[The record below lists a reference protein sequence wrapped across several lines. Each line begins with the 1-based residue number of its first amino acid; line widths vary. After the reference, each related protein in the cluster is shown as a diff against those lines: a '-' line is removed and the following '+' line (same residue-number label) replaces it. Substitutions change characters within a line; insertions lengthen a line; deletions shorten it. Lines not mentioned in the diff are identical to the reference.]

1 MKRREFIKLV
11 GRSAMAWPVTA
22 VAQSGKPARIGILVL
37 GNPDPAPFMKEL
49 REGLRELGHVEG
61 QSIVFE
67 FRSAQ
72 GRPENLPGLA
82 AELAGTKVD
91 IIVTFQTPPGTAAK
105 NATSEI
111 PIVLGSAGDPV
122 GTGLVA
128 SLARPGGNITGMAGA
143 GGEVGAKNLELVREV
158 LPHARRVAVLA
169 NATDP
174 FRVPLLAHIE
184 RAAPPLGIEI
194 KPILVRRAD
203 EFEAVFAEMERWRAD
218 AVIVQPSLP
227 HAPAAALA
235 LSRRLPAFA
244 PNTNF
249 PAAGGL
255 MSYSADQLALYRESA
270 AFVDKIL
277 KGRRPADLPVQLPTK
292 FRLVVNLKTAK
303 ALGLT
308 VPPTLLT
315 RADDVIE

>member
-1 MKRREFIKLV
+1 
-11 GRSAMAWPVTA
+11 
-22 VAQSGKPARIGILVL
+22 
-37 GNPDPAPFMKEL
+37 
-49 REGLRELGHVEG
+49 
-61 QSIVFE
+61 
-67 FRSAQ
+67 
-72 GRPENLPGLA
+72 
-82 AELAGTKVD
+82 
-91 IIVTFQTPPGTAAK
+91 
-105 NATSEI
+105 
-111 PIVLGSAGDPV
+111 
-122 GTGLVA
+122 
-128 SLARPGGNITGMAGA
+128 
-143 GGEVGAKNLELVREV
+143 
-158 LPHARRVAVLA
+158 
-169 NATDP
+169 
-174 FRVPLLAHIE
+174 
-184 RAAPPLGIEI
+184 
-194 KPILVRRAD
+194 
-203 EFEAVFAEMERWRAD
+203 MERWRAD